1 MRSNH
6 RAPHG
11 SQVVLDLGSRIALGV
26 LGSGIEDFKGS
37 IRPGGQL
44 QIVGCVRTL
53 RVSDEFRSDIV
64 RGASFF
70 RKMQLPKI
78 LQTRRFF
85 DNVPCGGRAALLG
98 TVVHDRNPRS
108 DRIQERGAVALV
120 PAVMRDDVDID
131 GAKLIDRTNQL

>member
-1 MRSNH
+1 
-6 RAPHG
+6 
-11 SQVVLDLGSRIALGV
+11 
-26 LGSGIEDFKGS
+26 
-37 IRPGGQL
+37 
-44 QIVGCVRTL
+44 
-53 RVSDEFRSDIV
+53 V

-70 RKMQLPKI
+70 RKNANCQSFS
-78 LQTRRFF
+78 RRGDFF

-108 DRIQERGAVALV
+108 DRIQERRAIALV